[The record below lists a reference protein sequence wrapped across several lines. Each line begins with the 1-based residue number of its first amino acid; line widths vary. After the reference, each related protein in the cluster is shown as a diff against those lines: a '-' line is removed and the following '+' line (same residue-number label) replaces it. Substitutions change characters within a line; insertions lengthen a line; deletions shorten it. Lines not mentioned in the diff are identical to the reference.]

1 MSESSRS
8 IVRVRDVMKPKYDV
22 VDAMTTIRDALEA
35 LEYVDTKC
43 LIVEKRHEDDEIG
56 ILLISDIARMVV
68 AEGRPP
74 ERVNVYELM
83 QKPVITVHPDMD
95 IRYCARLFS
104 RFHLARTPVVEN
116 GNVVG
121 IVSYSDLV
129 FKGLGGRR
137 DAPS

>member
-22 VDAMTTIRDALEA
+22 VDAMTTIRDALEE
-35 LEYVDTKC
+35 LEHVDTKC

-83 QKPVITVHPDMD
+83 QKPVITVDPDMD